1 MQTPFDIFEL
11 AVEFDLNLEQL
22 SQRYLALQKNLHP
35 DNFAATDEQQ
45 QRLALQRSSQIN
57 DAYQVLKDPI
67 LRAEAILAIGTQQ
80 AVPTENTHQDLT
92 FLMQQM
98 EWREQLESLELQ
110 AEQHSADIS
119 IELDSLQ
126 QEVQQLQQQQIE
138 QLRSQLAQQQWEFVK
153 QTIDRLKFIKKLQQE
168 IERLEEKLFD
178 F

>member
-1 MQTPFDIFEL
+1 MQNPFDIFEM
-11 AVEFDLNLEQL
+11 AVEFDLDLDQL

-67 LRAEAILAIGTQQ
+67 LRAETILAIGTQQ
-80 AVPTENTHQDLT
+80 TIPTENTSQDLS

-98 EWREQLESLELQ
+98 EWREQLAYLEQQ
-110 AEQHSADIS
+110 AEQAVDI
-119 IELDSLQ
+119 ETDLEKLQ
-126 QEVQQLQQQQIE
+126 QEVQQLQQQLFTE
-138 QLRSQLAQQQWEFVK
+138 LRLQLIQQQWEIVK

-168 IERLEEKLFD
+168 IERLEDKLFD

>member
-35 DNFAATDEQQ
+35 DNFTATDEQQ

-57 DAYQVLKDPI
+57 DAYQILKDPI
-67 LRAEAILAIGTQQ
+67 SRAEAILAIGTQQ
-80 AVPTENTHQDLT
+80 AVATEQTNQDLT

-98 EWREQLESLELQ
+98 AWREQLEALEQQ
-110 AEQHSADIS
+110 AQSTDIS
-119 IELDSLQ
+119 AQLNSLQ
-126 QEVQQLQQQQIE
+126 QDVEELQQQQTE
-138 QLRSQLAQQQWEFVK
+138 QLRLQLAQKQWETVK
-153 QTIDRLKFIKKLQQE
+153 QIIDRLKFIKKLQQE